1 MRACGRI
8 GRRSFSLGLFLTLF
22 PTSHL
27 RVSDPLQPSRRCESQ
42 ILIARIDCSPVQV
55 RRTFDIRFEYF

>member
-1 MRACGRI
+1 M
-8 GRRSFSLGLFLTLF
+8 GLFLTLF

-42 ILIARIDCSPVQV
+42 ILIARVDCSPVEV
-55 RRTFDIRFEYF
+55 CRTFDIRFEYF